1 MKITWRASALL
12 WSTTLTAQLSGCGS
26 DVNLHSLVSPS
37 QQPPAADKSAPIR
50 PTSDSNPQD
59 AQSDSAIR
67 QGSGSLRLSDA
78 TNSYCPVG
86 SRLDSKY
93 WLCIQG
99 SEALGPFPPGMV
111 TACQAAGGGDGTC
124 SSAKWN
130 ADFARKL
137 RGDGDCP
144 KGTTLDTKL
153 SQCAADD
160 DVYGPFSTAFVQA
173 CMDMTSGSAV
183 CKTQRIH
190 RSFAEAYVG
199 RITPPPPTDG
209 KRLNVPYFYQY
220 ANAYEPGSTC
230 NITSVAM
237 VARYWGVNTTP
248 DQIYRLTGG
257 PVYTGDLL
265 VWAGKKVGLTG
276 TFSATGNVKTIK
288 SHLDAGSPV
297 ILQGWFT
304 RSGHVMVITGY
315 DSKGWFVNDPAGLWD
330 GCYMCSYGRS
340 TSTNGKGAHYSYASM
355 EKAATDPGNP
365 NSYYITVLKK

>member
-12 WSTTLTAQLSGCGS
+12 LSTTLTAQLSGCGNEA
-26 DVNLHSLVSPS
+26 NLRGLVSPS
-37 QQPPAADKSAPIR
+37 QQPPSADNPGPAIH
-50 PTSDSNPQD
+50 TSDSTQQP
-59 AQSDSAIR
+59 AQSDAATR
-67 QGSGSLRLSDA
+67 QGSGSLSLSDA
-78 TNSYCPVG
+78 TNSYCPRG
-86 SRLDSKY
+86 SRLDSRF

-99 SEALGPFPPGMV
+99 SEALGPFSPGMV
-111 TACQAAGGGDGTC
+111 TACQAAGGGDAAC

-144 KGTTLDTKL
+144 KGTTLDTRL

-160 DVYGPFSTAFVQA
+160 DVYGPFSNAFVQT
-173 CMDMTSGSAV
+173 CLEMTAGSAV

-190 RSFAEAYVG
+190 RSFAEAFAG
-199 RITPPPPTDG
+199 RVTPPPPTDG

-220 ANAYEPGSTC
+220 ANAYEPERTC

-257 PVYTGDLL
+257 PVFTGDLL
-265 VWAGKKVGLTG
+265 VWAGKKAGLTG

-288 SHLDAGSPV
+288 SYLDAGNPV

-304 RSGHVMVITGY
+304 KSGHVMVITGY
-315 DSKGWFVNDPAGLWD
+315 DSKGWFMNDPAGLWD
-330 GCYMCSYGRS
+330 ECYMCSYGRS
-340 TSTNGKGAHYSYASM
+340 TSTNGLGAHYSYASV